1 MSSKFFT
8 SKDYSSWMAKMK
20 NFEVLKGEK
29 EMMMIASKVITFL
42 TDLALEG

>member
-20 NFEVLKGEK
+20 NFEVLKRGK
-29 EMMMIASKVITFL
+29 GNDDDTSKVIIFL
-42 TDLALEG
+42 TDPTLEG